1 MSGKTGDLLPEGRR
15 GQWLA
20 VGLVVIVAAVVWLG
34 VASPLIGWYD
44 ARQVDIANRRAL
56 LDDMA
61 SRARALPALRQLAR
75 ASRPDAAPKA
85 TLLTGGTDAIAA
97 AALQG
102 LIQDMATAAGAT
114 LASEEVLPAV
124 QQGGF
129 RQIDLRIALTAR
141 WPVLVQLLQEIDASD
156 LRLLVDDLEFHAVDD
171 AATGSGGPGGHPPLA
186 ASFVVMA
193 FRAGSGD
200 RAGDLQT
207 QAYEFGR

>member
-1 MSGKTGDLLPEGRR
+1 M
-15 GQWLA
+15 
-20 VGLVVIVAAVVWLG
+20 
-34 VASPLIGWYD
+34 
-44 ARQVDIANRRAL
+44 
-56 LDDMA
+56 
-61 SRARALPALRQLAR
+61 
-75 ASRPDAAPKA
+75 
-85 TLLTGGTDAIAA
+85 LTGGTDAIAA
-97 AALQG
+97 AVLQG

-193 FRAGSGD
+193 FRAGSGE